1 MKVNDFVNLIFLLC
15 IIINYS
21 SGEQLQCDYIKH
33 SDGYNCEMRS
43 VFEENKEI
51 TSVIGEHKFGKND
64 TDVEVF
70 FITDSSKTKFVPTKV
85 CGVLTK
91 LTKFDIYGTTISEL
105 KKEIF
110 EDCTDLKKIVIKYV
124 KLKTLEEDLFT
135 KVDNLESFVLGF
147 THVEILPQKLFANN
161 QKLKFLDL
169 SFNKLKQITTEFP
182 NTLTMLSLM
191 NNDCIDGHYDSRS
204 LSGSTTIDKLVKDTY
219 RKCAPNKTSIN
230 SNETSYEA
238 IRASIIEDQISE
250 NENKLNALEADIEN
264 LEVKMTNKIE
274 ENLRTLKAFK
284 SDTSDKIDNIKK
296 EITGFEK
303 TSKDQSEKFMTSK
316 NKLDKDLSNINLK
329 LEKNEDLKRMSGD
342 LRAEINRNE
351 NLLVTLFCFQ
361 LVMIAAA
368 IFFGVYKNCYYNRN
382 HGARLVNDQTNPNF

>member
-1 MKVNDFVNLIFLLC
+1 MK
-15 IIINYS
+15 
-21 SGEQLQCDYIKH
+21 
-33 SDGYNCEMRS
+33 S

-70 FITDSSKTKFVPTKV
+70 FITDSSRTKYVPTKV
-85 CGVLTK
+85 CGVLSK
-91 LTKFDIYGTTISEL
+91 LTKFDIYGTSLIEL
-105 KKEIF
+105 KKDIF
-110 EDCTDLKKIVIKYV
+110 DECADLKKIVIKYI
-124 KLKTLEEDLFT
+124 KLKTLDEDLFT
-135 KVDNLESFVLGF
+135 QVENLESFVLGF
-147 THVEILPQKLFANN
+147 THVEVLPQKLFANN

-204 LSGSTTIDKLVKDTY
+204 LSGTTTMEKLVKDTY
-219 RKCAPNKTSIN
+219 KKCAPNKTTVN
-230 SNETSYEA
+230 TNETSYEA
-238 IRASIIEDQISE
+238 IKASIIEEQINE
-250 NENKLNALEADIEN
+250 NEKKLNTLETEIEN
-264 LEVKMTNKIE
+264 LEAKMTNKID

-284 SDTSDKIDNIKK
+284 SDANDKIENIKK
-296 EITGFEK
+296 EITGLEK
-303 TSKDQSEKFMTSK
+303 TSKDQSEKFMASTNQLQTDSR
-316 NKLDKDLSNINLK
+316 NIKLR

-368 IFFGVYKNCYYNRN
+368 IFFGVYKNCYSNRN